1 MYAPPCSWRT
11 GTNWIEELASDSL
24 RSSVSSPG
32 IPNTYRT
39 PSDSRHSTNTSDA
52 LRSLTCTILGIAASL
67 ALAAPASAASVF
79 YIRGGG
85 DGHGVGMSQYG
96 AYGYALHGASYQT
109 ILGHYYQ
116 GTTLG
121 STSPN
126 RIVRV
131 LLGSGSA
138 AFSGATKAGSTTLNA
153 ATTYSVQPLSGGS
166 LALVDPSGRRAG
178 TFSAPLTVSGPG
190 PLAVAGLGRYRG
202 SLEVRA
208 SAGGGETVDPLGLD
222 DYVRG

>member
-85 DGHGVGMSQYG
+85 YGHGVGMSQYG
-96 AYGYALHGASYQT
+96 AYGYALHGADYRT
-109 ILGHYYQ
+109 ILSHYYQ
-116 GTTLG
+116 GTALG
-121 STSPN
+121 TASPTQV
-126 RIVRV
+126 VRV
-131 LLGSGSA
+131 LLGTGSA
-138 AFSGATKAGSTTLNA
+138 AFSGASSAGSSTLNP
-153 ATTYSVQPLSGGS
+153 ATTYSVQALSGGS
-166 LALVDPSGRRAG
+166 LGLVDPSGSRVG

-202 SLEVRA
+202 SLEFRPG
-208 SAGGGETVDPLGLD
+208 AGGVETIDVASLE
-222 DYVRG
+222 DYV